1 MLKAFGKKAQLDTF
15 IVGFLV
21 FLLLIVVVGAFL
33 IFSISLSKLKHS
45 TQLISSGS
53 FGSSNPLLQ
62 QAEFSLGGES
72 QKTLVADALISL
84 NPDKV
89 DPFTAGKFEGVLKQ
103 IVTAD
108 KLCLAFAYSDSAKPS
123 KRSESTLERL
133 DSAPPDYIQI
143 FLQYK
148 NGNVESYLFTLKN
161 TIKKYADNKMFYS
174 TSITLPSGKGSR
186 KIYVDY
192 YYGPCLEE
200 QNA

>member
-1 MLKAFGKKAQLDTF
+1 MLNAFGKKAQLDTF

-45 TQLISSGS
+45 TQITSSAS

-62 QAEFSLGGES
+62 QVEFSLGGES
-72 QKTLVADALISL
+72 QKTLVADALIFL

-89 DPFTAGKFEGVLKQ
+89 ENINAEKFKGLLKQ
-103 IVTAD
+103 IVNAE
-108 KLCLAFAYSDSAKPS
+108 KPCLAFAYSDSAKPS
-123 KRSESTLERL
+123 KRSESVLENL
-133 DSAPPDYIQI
+133 NSAPSDYIQV
-143 FLQYK
+143 FLQYD
-148 NGNVESYLFTLKN
+148 NGDVTSSLFTLKN
-161 TIKKYADNKMFYS
+161 TISKYSKNKMFYS

-192 YYGPCLEE
+192 YYGQCLEAG
-200 QNA
+200 ND